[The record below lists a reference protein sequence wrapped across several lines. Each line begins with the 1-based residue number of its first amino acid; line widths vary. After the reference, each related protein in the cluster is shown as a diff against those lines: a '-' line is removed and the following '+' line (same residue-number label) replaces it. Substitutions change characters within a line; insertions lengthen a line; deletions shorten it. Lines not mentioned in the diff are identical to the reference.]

1 MKKNFS
7 FINNKRL
14 LSERSLYLSK
24 KLKYNNQPKI
34 NLRKI
39 NKYRNAT
46 SILIDD
52 YISILNL
59 LKLFLVLNFGK
70 RKELIIY
77 SYEMYFIHFNSISIN
92 GFNFSEIKNF
102 IFCLLKC
109 SLLSILI
116 TFYSNKII
124 VCSELR
130 KKLIKKK
137 FKNKKVIVIPN
148 RYFKKKINIKYNK
161 KLKNFIFI
169 AGSINSVD
177 DFEKLCVFCKNSNIK
192 LIITSQG
199 ENFDTIKKF
208 PKIIDDKGYLNSKKI
223 FHYINNSLACAC
235 FYNDDNYNQKYASS
249 AKLHEYMFFSKK
261 IIISDNPG
269 LKYDL
274 KNNSYKN
281 YLKINKLNKR
291 SFKKLLNLKNIS
303 NQKIKIS
310 YQDYLSNLVI

>member
-1 MKKNFS
+1 MINEKNFS
-7 FINNKRL
+7 FINNKGL

-24 KLKYNNQPKI
+24 KLKHNNQPKI

-39 NKYRNAT
+39 NKYRNAS

-52 YISILNL
+52 YISTLNL

-70 RKELIIY
+70 RKQLIVY

-102 IFCLLKC
+102 LLCLVKC

-116 TFYSNKII
+116 TFYSKKII

-137 FKNKKVIVIPN
+137 FKNKRVYVIPN

-161 KLKNFIFI
+161 KLRNFIFI

-177 DFEKLCVFCKNSNIK
+177 DFEKLCIFCKNSNIRI
-192 LIITSQG
+192 IITSQG
-199 ENFDTIKKF
+199 KNFDMIKKF
-208 PKIIDDKGYLNSKKI
+208 SKIIADKGYLNSQKI
-223 FHYINNSLACAC
+223 SHYIKYSLACAC
-235 FYNDDNYNQKYASS
+235 FYNNDNYNQKFASS
-249 AKLHEYMFFSKK
+249 IKLHEYMFFSKK

-281 YLKINKLNKR
+281 YLNINKLNER
-291 SFKKLLNLKNIS
+291 SFKKLLILKIF
-303 NQKIKIS
+303 QIKK
-310 YQDYLSNLVI
+310 